1 MNKLQLQK
9 DQEKLMDE
17 ILLLADKT
25 QTQIEHLIDTS
36 INNIEE
42 AIKKIYFDYKHRYNL
57 TDAEA
62 ITYLKRKLTATDVI
76 NLVSEGYLEQ
86 ADAVSAINQI
96 NRLIILKRYIR
107 KQANTIKQYQQT
119 HMERLLINTSA
130 LAYNKTI
137 FNISKNI
144 GFVIDFQKMPQKKIN
159 KLLHHN
165 WLGSNFYKRIQ
176 NNCGKLQDKVESVLT
191 DGILRG
197 KSIDY
202 MAEELTKISH
212 YGKKASEQLVRTEAS
227 HFNNQFELE
236 AYKELDIEQYVFLA
250 TLDSKTSTACRDLDG
265 KVFPLNKAEEGVN
278 FPPMHPRCRSTTIMY
293 YDQDTLTNL
302 KRRAKTKN
310 GKKIVLDKFVTYRE
324 WEKMVDVK

>member
-17 ILLLADKT
+17 VLLLADKT

-76 NLVSEGYLEQ
+76 DLINLGYLEQ

-96 NRLIILKRYIR
+96 NKLIVLKRYIR
-107 KQANTIKQYQQT
+107 KQTNTIKKYQQT

-202 MAEELTKISH
+202 MAEELTKISN

-265 KVFPLNKAEEGVN
+265 KVFPLSSAEEGVN

-293 YDQDTLTNL
+293 YDQDTLANL
-302 KRRAKTKN
+302 KRRAKTKD
-310 GKKIVLDKFVTYRE
+310 GKRIILDKFTTYRE
-324 WEKMVDVK
+324 WEKMYS

>member
-62 ITYLKRKLTATDVI
+62 IAYLKRKLTATDVI
-76 NLVSEGYLEQ
+76 DLINLGYLEQ
-86 ADAVSAINQI
+86 ADAISAINQI
-96 NRLIILKRYIR
+96 NKLIVLKRYIR

-202 MAEELTKISH
+202 MTEELTKISN

-227 HFNNQFELE
+227 HFNNQYELE

-265 KVFPLNKAEEGVN
+265 KVFPLSSAEEGVN
-278 FPPMHPRCRSTTIMY
+278 FPPMHPRCRSTTMMY
-293 YDQDTLTNL
+293 YDQDTLANL
-302 KRRAKTKN
+302 KRRAKTKD
-310 GKKIVLDKFVTYRE
+310 GKRIILDKFTTYRE
-324 WEKMVDVK
+324 WEKMYS

>member
-96 NRLIILKRYIR
+96 SRLMVLKRYIR

-324 WEKMVDVK
+324 WEKIYS

>member
-17 ILLLADKT
+17 IQLLADKT

-42 AIKKIYFDYKHRYNL
+42 AIKKIYFDYKYRYNL

-76 NLVSEGYLEQ
+76 NLVGEGYLEQ

-96 NRLIILKRYIR
+96 SRLMVLKRYIR

-324 WEKMVDVK
+324 WEKMYS

>member
-176 NNCGKLQDKVESVLT
+176 NNCGKFQDKVESVLT

-324 WEKMVDVK
+324 WEKMYS

>member
-17 ILLLADKT
+17 IQLLADKT

-76 NLVSEGYLEQ
+76 DLVSEGYLEQ

-96 NRLIILKRYIR
+96 SRLMVLKRYIR

-265 KVFPLNKAEEGVN
+265 KVFPLKAAEEGVN

-293 YDQDTLTNL
+293 YDQDTLANL

-310 GKKIVLDKFVTYRE
+310 GKKIVLDKFVTYKE
-324 WEKMVDVK
+324 WEKMYS